1 MTNNIRHD
9 TSDSPNHTGM
19 TTDVLYHPEM
29 GVITDYTYRDSVI
42 IIDDDGPCY
51 INTWVLTGCDVWAT
65 YGTTMLK

>member
-1 MTNNIRHD
+1 
-9 TSDSPNHTGM
+9 M
-19 TTDVLYHPEM
+19 TTDVLYHPDM
-29 GVITDYTYRDSVI
+29 GVVTDYTYRDSVV